1 MRSQSPLLKR
11 CKFIDNSS
19 PCALIKTVVRTRD
32 VRQALTA
39 SRSELPRRTMANE
52 DKTRS
57 PEGEEL
63 YTCLVR
69 HLFLINSS
77 IA

>member
-1 MRSQSPLLKR
+1 MQIHRQLIALCLNKDCRENQGRSTGSYRVPR
-11 CKFIDNSS
+11 
-19 PCALIKTVVRTRD
+19 A
-32 VRQALTA
+32 
-39 SRSELPRRTMANE
+39 LPRRTMANE

-69 HLFLINSS
+69 HSFLINSS

>member
-1 MRSQSPLLKR
+1 
-11 CKFIDNSS
+11 
-19 PCALIKTVVRTRD
+19 
-32 VRQALTA
+32 
-39 SRSELPRRTMANE
+39 MANE

-69 HLFLINSS
+69 HAFLINSS